1 VSEKI
6 RILVVD
12 DHTVVRK
19 GLIAML
25 ETEPGM
31 QIIGEAGNGVEAV
44 ELAQALLP
52 DVVLMD
58 LVMPVMDGIEATRQ
72 IKLIAPAVNVLVLTS
87 FSTNDKVL
95 PSLNAGAIGYL
106 LKDSTP
112 ADLVRAIH
120 QVAQGEGSLQPS
132 ITRQLL
138 AQIQAS
144 ASPVE
149 PSQDEELTDR
159 ETEVLKHMAH
169 GYSNAEIARLM
180 VVSNATVHTHVS
192 RILSKLN
199 LSSRTQAALY
209 ALKKGIVS
217 LDEPSAK

>member
-1 VSEKI
+1 MNQKI
-6 RILVVD
+6 RILVAD
-12 DHTVVRK
+12 DHIVVRK

-25 ETEPGM
+25 ETDPNM
-31 QIIGEAGNGVEAV
+31 QIIGEACNGTEAV
-44 ELAQALLP
+44 EMAQKLVP

-72 IKLIAPAVNVLVLTS
+72 IKQAVPSANILVLTS

-112 ADLVRAIH
+112 DELMRAIH
-120 QVAQGEGSLQPS
+120 QVAQGEGSLNPVV
-132 ITRQLL
+132 TRQVL
-138 AQIQAS
+138 AQMQ
-144 ASPVE
+144 SPAQSSE
-149 PSQDEELTDR
+149 EELTER
-159 ETEVLKHMAH
+159 ETEVLKLMAH
-169 GYSNAEIARLM
+169 GYSNAEIAQLM

-192 RILSKLN
+192 RVLSKLN

-209 ALKKGIVS
+209 ALKKGLVS
-217 LDEPSAK
+217 LDEESPI

>member
-1 VSEKI
+1 MSEMI

-12 DHTVVRK
+12 DHIVVRR
-19 GLIAML
+19 GLVAML

-31 QIIGEAGNGVEAV
+31 QIVGEAANGAEAV
-44 ELAQALLP
+44 AQARKLLP

-72 IKLIAPAVNVLVLTS
+72 IKQEMPSVNILVLTS
-87 FSTNDKVL
+87 FSTNDKVI

-112 ADLVRAIH
+112 ADLVRVIH
-120 QVAQGEGSLQPS
+120 QVAQGEGSLHPAA
-132 ITRQLL
+132 TRQVLS
-138 AQIQAS
+138 QMQT
-144 ASPVE
+144 PVFVE
-149 PSQDEELTDR
+149 EELTER
-159 ETEVLKHMAH
+159 ETEVLKLMAH

-180 VVSNATVHTHVS
+180 VISNATVHTHVS

-199 LSSRTQAALY
+199 VSSRTQAALY
-209 ALKKGIVS
+209 ALKKGLVA
-217 LDEPSAK
+217 LEETPK

>member
-1 VSEKI
+1 MSEKV
-6 RILVVD
+6 RVLVTD
-12 DHTVVRK
+12 DHIVVRK
-19 GLIAML
+19 GLVAML
-25 ETEPGM
+25 ETEPDI
-31 QIIGEAGNGVEAV
+31 QIIGEASNGVEALKMAQ
-44 ELAQALLP
+44 ELIP

-72 IKLIAPAVNVLVLTS
+72 IKQTVPSVNILVLTS

-120 QVAQGEGSLQPS
+120 QVAQGEGSLNPS
-132 ITRQLL
+132 ITRQVL
-138 AQIQAS
+138 AQMQ
-144 ASPVE
+144 SPAAPAE
-149 PSQDEELTDR
+149 QELTER
-159 ETEVLKHMAH
+159 ETEVIKLMAH

-209 ALKKGIVS
+209 ALKKGLVS
-217 LDEPSAK
+217 LDEQLPK

>member
-1 VSEKI
+1 MSEVI

-12 DHTVVRK
+12 DHIVVRR

-31 QIIGEAGNGVEAV
+31 QIVGEAANGAEAI
-44 ELAQALLP
+44 EQARKLVP

-72 IKLIAPAVNVLVLTS
+72 IKQETPSVNILVLTS
-87 FSTNDKVL
+87 FSTNDKVI

-106 LKDSTP
+106 LKDSSP
-112 ADLVRAIH
+112 ADLVKAIQ
-120 QVAQGEGSLQPS
+120 QVSQGEGALPTTV
-132 ITRQLL
+132 TRQIL
-138 AQIQAS
+138 AQIQAPGT
-144 ASPVE
+144 ADQPAE
-149 PSQDEELTDR
+149 EELTER
-159 ETEVLKHMAH
+159 ETEVLKLIAH

-199 LSSRTQAALY
+199 VSSRTQAALY
-209 ALKKGIVS
+209 ALKKKLVI
-217 LDEPSAK
+217 LDDSS

>member
-1 VSEKI
+1 MSKKI
-6 RILVVD
+6 RVLVTD
-12 DHTVVRK
+12 DHIVVRK
-19 GLIAML
+19 GLVAML
-25 ETEPGM
+25 ETEPDI
-31 QIIGEAGNGVEAV
+31 QIIGEASNGAEALKMAR
-44 ELAQALLP
+44 ELVP

-58 LVMPVMDGIEATRQ
+58 LVMPVLDGIEATRQ
-72 IKLIAPAVNVLVLTS
+72 IKQTVPSVNILVLTS

-112 ADLVRAIH
+112 ADLIRAIH
-120 QVAQGEGSLQPS
+120 QVAQGEGSLNPTV
-132 ITRQLL
+132 TRQVL
-138 AQIQAS
+138 AQMQ
-144 ASPVE
+144 SPAVPTE
-149 PSQDEELTDR
+149 EELTER
-159 ETEVLKHMAH
+159 ETEVIKLMAR

-209 ALKKGIVS
+209 ALKKGLVS
-217 LDEPSAK
+217 LDEELPN

>member
-1 VSEKI
+1 MSEGI

-12 DHTVVRK
+12 DHIVVRR

-31 QIIGEAGNGVEAV
+31 QIVGEAANGVEAL
-44 ELAQALLP
+44 EQTRALLP

-72 IKLIAPAVNVLVLTS
+72 IKKEMPAVNILVLTS
-87 FSTNDKVL
+87 FSTNDKVI

-112 ADLVRAIH
+112 AELVRAIQ
-120 QVAQGEGSLQPS
+120 QVAQGEGALPTEV
-132 ITRQLL
+132 TRQIL
-138 AQIQAS
+138 AQLQTPA
-144 ASPVE
+144 APPE
-149 PSQDEELTDR
+149 EAPEEELTER
-159 ETEVLKHMAH
+159 ETEVLKLMAH

-199 LSSRTQAALY
+199 VSSRTQAALY
-209 ALKKGIVS
+209 ALKKKLVV
-217 LDEPSAK
+217 LD

>member
-1 VSEKI
+1 MSKKI
-6 RILVVD
+6 RVLVTD
-12 DHTVVRK
+12 DHIVVRK
-19 GLIAML
+19 GLVAML
-25 ETEPGM
+25 ETEPDI
-31 QIIGEAGNGVEAV
+31 QIIGEASNGAEALKMAQ
-44 ELAQALLP
+44 ELIP

-72 IKLIAPAVNVLVLTS
+72 IKQTVPSANILVLTS

-112 ADLVRAIH
+112 TDLVRAIH
-120 QVAQGEGSLQPS
+120 QVAQGEGSLNPA
-132 ITRQLL
+132 ITRQVL
-138 AQIQAS
+138 AQMQ
-144 ASPVE
+144 SPALPTE
-149 PSQDEELTDR
+149 EELTER
-159 ETEVLKHMAH
+159 ETEVIKLMAH

-209 ALKKGIVS
+209 ALKKGLVS
-217 LDEPSAK
+217 LDEELPK

>member
-1 VSEKI
+1 MSDAI

-12 DHTVVRK
+12 DHIVVRR

-31 QIIGEAGNGVEAV
+31 QIVGEAANGAEAV
-44 ELAQALLP
+44 EQARKLVP
-52 DVVLMD
+52 NVVLMD

-72 IKLIAPAVNVLVLTS
+72 IKREVPSVNILVLTS
-87 FSTNDKVL
+87 FSTNDKVI

-106 LKDSTP
+106 LKDSSPT
-112 ADLVRAIH
+112 DLVQAIR
-120 QVAQGEGSLQPS
+120 QVSQGEGALPMAV
-132 ITRQLL
+132 TRQIL
-138 AQIQAS
+138 AQIQSPGTS
-144 ASPVE
+144 ADQSTG
-149 PSQDEELTDR
+149 EELTER
-159 ETEVLKHMAH
+159 ETEVLKFIAH

-199 LSSRTQAALY
+199 VSSRTQAALY
-209 ALKKGIVS
+209 ALKKKLVT
-217 LDEPSAK
+217 LDETS

>member
-1 VSEKI
+1 MSEKI

-12 DHTVVRK
+12 DHIVVRK

-31 QIIGEAGNGVEAV
+31 QIIGEASNGAEAL
-44 ELAQALLP
+44 ELVKSLLP

-72 IKLIAPAVNVLVLTS
+72 IKQAAPSVNVLVLTS

-112 ADLVRAIH
+112 IDLVRAIQ
-120 QVAQGEGSLQPS
+120 QVAQGEGSLHPAV
-132 ITRQLL
+132 TRQVL
-138 AQIQAS
+138 AQMHAPIAQVEQAS
-144 ASPVE
+144 E
-149 PSQDEELTDR
+149 EELTER

-209 ALKKGIVS
+209 ALKKGLVS
-217 LDEPSAK
+217 LD

>member
-1 VSEKI
+1 MSEMI

-12 DHTVVRK
+12 DHIVVRR

-31 QIIGEAGNGVEAV
+31 QIIGEAANGVEAV
-44 ELAQALLP
+44 EQARKLVP
-52 DVVLMD
+52 DVILMD

-72 IKLIAPAVNVLVLTS
+72 IKQEMPSVNILVLTS
-87 FSTNDKVL
+87 FSTNDKVI

-112 ADLVRAIH
+112 DDLVRAIH
-120 QVAQGEGSLQPS
+120 QVSQGEGALPPAV
-132 ITRQLL
+132 TRQIL
-138 AQIQAS
+138 AQLQAPIKSPDQS
-144 ASPVE
+144 A
-149 PSQDEELTDR
+149 EEDLTER
-159 ETEVLKHMAH
+159 ETEVLKLMAH

-180 VVSNATVHTHVS
+180 VVSNATVYTHVS

-199 LSSRTQAALY
+199 VSSRTQAALY
-209 ALKKGIVS
+209 ALKKKLVT
-217 LDEPSAK
+217 LDDSS

>member
-1 VSEKI
+1 MSETI

-12 DHTVVRK
+12 DHIVVRR

-31 QIIGEAGNGVEAV
+31 QIVGEAANGAEAV
-44 ELAQALLP
+44 EQARKLVP

-72 IKLIAPAVNVLVLTS
+72 IKQEMPSINILVLTS
-87 FSTNDKVL
+87 FSTNDKVI

-112 ADLVRAIH
+112 AELVRAIH
-120 QVAQGEGSLQPS
+120 QVAHGEGALPTEV
-132 ITRQLL
+132 TRQIL
-138 AQIQAS
+138 AQLQTPV
-144 ASPVE
+144 ASPDQPTE
-149 PSQDEELTDR
+149 EELTER
-159 ETEVLKHMAH
+159 ETEVLKLMAH
-169 GYSNAEIARLM
+169 GYSNAEIAKLI
-180 VVSNATVHTHVS
+180 VVSNATVYTHVS

-199 LSSRTQAALY
+199 VSSRTQAALY
-209 ALKKGIVS
+209 ALKKKLVT
-217 LDEPSAK
+217 LDESAK

>member
-1 VSEKI
+1 MSEKI
-6 RILVVD
+6 RILVTD
-12 DHTVVRK
+12 DHIVVRK
-19 GLIAML
+19 GRVAML
-25 ETEPGM
+25 ETEPDIQVM
-31 QIIGEAGNGVEAV
+31 GEASNGAEALK
-44 ELAQALLP
+44 LAQELIP

-72 IKLIAPAVNVLVLTS
+72 IKQTVPSVNILVLTS

-112 ADLVRAIH
+112 AELVRAIH
-120 QVAQGEGSLQPS
+120 QVAHGEGSLNPS
-132 ITRQLL
+132 VTRQVL
-138 AQIQAS
+138 AQMQ
-144 ASPVE
+144 SPPPPAE
-149 PSQDEELTDR
+149 EELTER
-159 ETEVLKHMAH
+159 ETEVIKLMAH

-209 ALKKGIVS
+209 ALKKGLVS
-217 LDEPSAK
+217 LDEDLPK

>member
-1 VSEKI
+1 MSEKI
-6 RILVVD
+6 RILVTD
-12 DHTVVRK
+12 DHIVVRK
-19 GLIAML
+19 GLVAML
-25 ETEPGM
+25 ETEPDI
-31 QIIGEAGNGVEAV
+31 QVIGEASNGAEALKMAQ
-44 ELAQALLP
+44 ELIP

-72 IKLIAPAVNVLVLTS
+72 IKQTVPSVNVLVLTS

-112 ADLVRAIH
+112 AELVRAIH
-120 QVAQGEGSLQPS
+120 QVAQGEGSLNPAV
-132 ITRQLL
+132 TRQVL
-138 AQIQAS
+138 AQMQ
-144 ASPVE
+144 SPPPPAE
-149 PSQDEELTDR
+149 EELTER
-159 ETEVLKHMAH
+159 ETEVIKLMAH

-209 ALKKGIVS
+209 ALKKGLVS
-217 LDEPSAK
+217 LDEDLPK

>member
-1 VSEKI
+1 MSEKI
-6 RILVVD
+6 RILVTD
-12 DHTVVRK
+12 DHIVVRK
-19 GLIAML
+19 GLVAML
-25 ETEPGM
+25 ETEPDI
-31 QIIGEAGNGVEAV
+31 QVIGEASNGAEALKMAQ
-44 ELAQALLP
+44 ELTP

-72 IKLIAPAVNVLVLTS
+72 IKKTVPSVNILVLTS

-112 ADLVRAIH
+112 AELVRAIH
-120 QVAQGEGSLQPS
+120 QVAQGEGSLNPAV
-132 ITRQLL
+132 TRQVL
-138 AQIQAS
+138 AQMQ
-144 ASPVE
+144 SPPPPAE
-149 PSQDEELTDR
+149 EELTER
-159 ETEVLKHMAH
+159 ETEVIKLMAH

-209 ALKKGIVS
+209 ALKKGLVS
-217 LDEPSAK
+217 LDEDLPK

>member
-1 VSEKI
+1 MSEII

-31 QIIGEAGNGVEAV
+31 QIVGEASNGVEAV
-44 ELAQALLP
+44 EQARKLIP

-58 LVMPVMDGIEATRQ
+58 LVMPVMDGIEATRK
-72 IKLIAPAVNVLVLTS
+72 IKQEMPSVNILVLTS
-87 FSTNDKVL
+87 FSTNDKVI

-120 QVAQGEGSLQPS
+120 QVSQGEGALPTAV
-132 ITRQLL
+132 TRQIL
-138 AQIQAS
+138 AQLQMPA
-144 ASPVE
+144 ASPDQSVE
-149 PSQDEELTDR
+149 EELTER
-159 ETEVLKHMAH
+159 ETEVLKLMAH

-180 VVSNATVHTHVS
+180 VVSNATVYTHVS
-192 RILSKLN
+192 RILAKLN
-199 LSSRTQAALY
+199 VSSRTQAALY
-209 ALKKGIVS
+209 ALKKKLVT
-217 LDEPSAK
+217 LDDSS